1 VIDAAATTARRAYR
15 AESLGTR
22 VHTALRW
29 RTCPFRE
36 VADEVPRHGEVLDAG
51 CGHGLLSLYLAAQ
64 APERRITGIDID
76 DEKLAVARRAADA
89 ANVDTRV
96 EFQHITGDWT
106 PDARWD
112 AIVEVDMLYLLGRER
127 AAAWLRSAAQALEP
141 GGRLVVKELD
151 VTPVWKARWSRFQEV
166 LATRV
171 MRITEGTELELIPR
185 DDVVAAMHDAR
196 LTVTTRRLD
205 HGRLHPHY
213 VAVGT
218 RTDFSI

>member
-1 VIDAAATTARRAYR
+1 MTDTAATTARRAY
-15 AESLGTR
+15 ASESFGTR

-36 VADEVPRHGEVLDAG
+36 VADEVPRHGEILDAG

-64 APERRITGIDID
+64 APQRRVTGIDID
-76 DEKLAVARRAADA
+76 DEKLAVARRAANAAHLDA
-89 ANVDTRV
+89 RV
-96 EFQHITGDWT
+96 MFQHITAGWK

-127 AAAWLRSAAQALEP
+127 AADWLRTAAAALEP

-151 VTPVWKARWSRFQEV
+151 VTPSWKARWSQFQEL

-171 MRITEGTELELIPR
+171 MRITEGEELELIPR
-185 DDVVAAMHDAR
+185 DDVVAAMQDAR
-196 LTVTTRRLD
+196 LTVNTRRLD
-205 HGRLHPHY
+205 RGRLHPHY

-218 RTDFSI
+218 RGDF